1 MQKGSLYHMYL
12 SCAYRLATHPC
23 VYLGQQKRKRGAT
36 MEKTRAGRIQ
46 SQTNIEEIRAG
57 YCSRLIEYMV
67 RLLSRMDL
75 ESLERLMDQII
86 DEI

>member
-1 MQKGSLYHMYL
+1 
-12 SCAYRLATHPC
+12 
-23 VYLGQQKRKRGAT
+23 
-36 MEKTRAGRIQ
+36 MEETRAGRIQ

-57 YCSRLIEYMV
+57 YCNRLIEYMV

>member
-1 MQKGSLYHMYL
+1 
-12 SCAYRLATHPC
+12 
-23 VYLGQQKRKRGAT
+23 

-46 SQTNIEEIRAG
+46 SQTNIEEIQAG